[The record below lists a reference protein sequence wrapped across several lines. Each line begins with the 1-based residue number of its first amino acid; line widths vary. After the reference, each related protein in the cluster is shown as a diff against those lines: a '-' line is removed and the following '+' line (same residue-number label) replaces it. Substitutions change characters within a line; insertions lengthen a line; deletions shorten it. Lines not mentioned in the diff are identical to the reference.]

1 MLLLPKV
8 EDVFALKDHINNT
21 LNEFR
26 DDNNQ
31 FHKDFKKQNEIIY
44 RYDEVLTLKAS

>member
-8 EDVFALKDHINNT
+8 EDVFALKDYINNT
-21 LNEFR
+21 LNEFKA
-26 DDNNQ
+26 DNNQ
-31 FHKDFKKQNEIIY
+31 FHIDFKKQNEIIY